1 MHGVVL
7 VFRDASAERRAEQAI
22 RDANQLLE
30 QRVQERTSQLQTS
43 EDHLRSVISN
53 VPALITY
60 VDAEQRY
67 VYVNNQ
73 YRERFAPERA
83 DISGCTVHEI
93 LGDERY
99 AVAAPLIA
107 LALQGQPQ
115 SYDWQPFPAVWQCID
130 YVPRWD
136 AQHQVIGYYV
146 LGSDITERKRSE
158 STIQLLNADLK
169 LQVRNLE
176 QVSRALRTLSAGN
189 RTMLRAKD
197 EQGLLAS
204 MCSAIVDEG
213 GYPTAVVW
221 YCEGDDSQS
230 VKPMAQRGYPG
241 GQSALDQLIV
251 SWADNEHGQGVG
263 AIAIRTGQPS
273 VVRDMF
279 TDPRYIAW
287 QSYLRSNAC
296 AVACPLR
303 VGAEIIGAL
312 AIYGVEQDSISA
324 EEVALLA
331 ESADDLAFGITTL
344 RARAEKQKIEETMH
358 RMTHCDSLTGLPNE
372 TRFTELLA
380 AAIDLGHS
388 LQQPFIVLQTD
399 IERLNEIN
407 DALGFNY
414 GDQMLREFGS
424 RLCAVAPEPAVV
436 ARLRGDE
443 FAILLP
449 NSDASAAF
457 ALMQRLVGVLAQPFP
472 LADISLEISA
482 KAGVVVFPEHGSTTH
497 DLFRHMDMAVQL
509 AKKKGLGCVVFDPMQ
524 DQNPSRR
531 LNLAGELRRAID
543 GGDLSLYLQPKVEM
557 ATGRVCGAEGLVR
570 WRHAERGL
578 IFPGEFI
585 ELAEHTG
592 LIKPLTEWVIATAL
606 RLNHGW
612 MQQGCAL
619 PIAVNLSARNLHDE
633 GLVEKIRQLQAT
645 WGVPAGFLELE
656 ITESTVMEDA
666 EFALRVLHSLR
677 AQGMPLYID
686 DFGTGY
692 SSLSYLLKLPVD
704 YIKIDQSFVRDM
716 SVIKDS
722 SVIVRSTIELAHD
735 LGRMVVAEGVETREH
750 WDQLAALGCDFAQGY
765 FIARPMPAADFP
777 GWVEQFRAPVSPRP

>member
-1 MHGVVL
+1 
-7 VFRDASAERRAEQAI
+7 
-22 RDANQLLE
+22 
-30 QRVQERTSQLQTS
+30 
-43 EDHLRSVISN
+43 
-53 VPALITY
+53 
-60 VDAEQRY
+60 
-67 VYVNNQ
+67 
-73 YRERFAPERA
+73 
-83 DISGCTVHEI
+83 
-93 LGDERY
+93 
-99 AVAAPLIA
+99 
-107 LALQGQPQ
+107 
-115 SYDWQPFPAVWQCID
+115 
-130 YVPRWD
+130 
-136 AQHQVIGYYV
+136 
-146 LGSDITERKRSE
+146 
-158 STIQLLNADLK
+158 
-169 LQVRNLE
+169 
-176 QVSRALRTLSAGN
+176 
-189 RTMLRAKD
+189 
-197 EQGLLAS
+197 
-204 MCSAIVDEG
+204 
-213 GYPTAVVW
+213 
-221 YCEGDDSQS
+221 
-230 VKPMAQRGYPG
+230 
-241 GQSALDQLIV
+241 
-251 SWADNEHGQGVG
+251 
-263 AIAIRTGQPS
+263 
-273 VVRDMF
+273 
-279 TDPRYIAW
+279 
-287 QSYLRSNAC
+287 
-296 AVACPLR
+296 
-303 VGAEIIGAL
+303 
-312 AIYGVEQDSISA
+312 
-324 EEVALLA
+324 
-331 ESADDLAFGITTL
+331 
-344 RARAEKQKIEETMH
+344 
-358 RMTHCDSLTGLPNE
+358 
-372 TRFTELLA
+372 
-380 AAIDLGHS
+380 
-388 LQQPFIVLQTD
+388 
-399 IERLNEIN
+399 
-407 DALGFNY
+407 
-414 GDQMLREFGS
+414 
-424 RLCAVAPEPAVV
+424 
-436 ARLRGDE
+436 
-443 FAILLP
+443 
-449 NSDASAAF
+449 
-457 ALMQRLVGVLAQPFP
+457 
-472 LADISLEISA
+472 
-482 KAGVVVFPEHGSTTH
+482 
-497 DLFRHMDMAVQL
+497 MDMAVQL